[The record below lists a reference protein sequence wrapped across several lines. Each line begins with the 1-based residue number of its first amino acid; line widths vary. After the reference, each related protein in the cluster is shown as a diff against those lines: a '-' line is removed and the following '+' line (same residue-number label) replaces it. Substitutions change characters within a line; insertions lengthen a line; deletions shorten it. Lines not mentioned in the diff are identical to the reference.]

1 MTSLTRLIATALEAA
16 LAQLVLTARS
26 LLVLVLPAWR
36 RRSRMMSNP
45 LPRHQRTLELDRL
58 PLDFTPDILELA
70 PYPQIFVP
78 EQLVTARRDPSVVD
92 TRRGSTWRKLRSAA
106 PGSGPDG
113 HSVPWAEK
121 RHSDILAGG
130 GAERATENLFYCL
143 IIVMQTMTLR
153 GRERRR

>member
-26 LLVLVLPAWR
+26 LPVLVLPAWR
-36 RRSRMMSNP
+36 RRSRMMSNL

-58 PLDFTPDILELA
+58 PLDLTPDILELA

-92 TRRGSTWRKLRSAA
+92 TRRGSTWRSLRSAA
-106 PGSGPDG
+106 PGSGPMAIAF
-113 HSVPWAEK
+113 HALRRAWNY
-121 RHSDILAGG
+121 ILAGG
-130 GAERATENLFYCL
+130 GQIGQQGTFFIARS
-143 IIVMQTMTLR
+143 
-153 GRERRR
+153 